1 MTIKRAIEILQGAIK
16 KPNTKDGYLGQAI
29 DMAIKALETLEEFEK
44 AQIITGGRLNGRT
57 YAYKCGLEDGKRKAL
72 EQKPCEDAISRQAV
86 LDATV
91 KRNSIWNKITNSKG
105 ENLEEIISQLPPVTP
120 QPKMEWIPVSERLP
134 EEEVEVLIYTADKE
148 INKAYR
154 RIKSWT
160 EDCMEWLVF
169 ETLGY
174 SYTYND
180 NEVVAWMPLPEPYRK
195 ESEE

>member
-1 MTIKRAIEILQGAIK
+1 MTR
-16 KPNTKDGYLGQAI
+16 
-29 DMAIKALETLEEFEK
+29 
-44 AQIITGGRLNGRT
+44 
-57 YAYKCGLEDGKRKAL
+57 
-72 EQKPCEDAISRQAV
+72 
-86 LDATV
+86 
-91 KRNSIWNKITNSKG
+91 
-105 ENLEEIISQLPPVTP
+105 EEIIRNL
-120 QPKMEWIPVSERLP
+120 KYEMEKHKNDRVYTFGTNISAMCKDILNYLEQTTWIPVSERLP
-134 EEEVEVLIYTADKE
+134 EEDIEVLIYTADKK

-180 NEVVAWMPLPEPYRK
+180 DEVVAWMPLPEPYT